1 MIEIHNLKKTFASGK
16 IPEVNAL
23 KGVSLTLPETGMVFI
38 LGKSGSGKST
48 LLYLLGGLD
57 SPTDGEIV
65 IDGKSMNTF
74 MEKDFDDYRNE
85 YVGFIFQEYN
95 LLDYYS
101 VGDNVALALEL
112 QGKKDNREEVDKA
125 LRILELVDEYG
136 NTLYDRRVNQ
146 LSGGQKQRVA
156 IARVLVKNPKLILAD
171 EPTGALDSETGE
183 LLYTLLKE
191 LAKEKLVVVV
201 SHDGESAEKYADCI
215 VKLRD
220 GQIHSEKEAIA

>member
-1 MIEIHNLKKTFASGK
+1 MIEIRNLKKTFTSGK

-23 KGVSLTLPETGMVFI
+23 KGISLTLPETGMVFI

-48 LLYLLGGLD
+48 LLHLLGGLD
-57 SPTDGEIV
+57 RPTDGEIF
-65 IDGKSMNTF
+65 IDGKSMNAFT
-74 MEKDFDDYRNE
+74 EKDFDEYRNK

-101 VGDNVALALEL
+101 VGINVAIALEL
-112 QGKKDNREEVDKA
+112 QGKKECRDDVDKA
-125 LRILELVDEYG
+125 LRVLELVDEYG

-156 IARVLVKNPKLILAD
+156 IARVLVKNPTLILAD

-183 LLYTLLKE
+183 QLYALLKG
-191 LAKEKLVVVV
+191 LSREKLIVVV
-201 SHDGESAEKYADCI
+201 SHDRESAEKYADCI
-215 VKLRD
+215 VKLKD
-220 GQIHSEKEAIA
+220 GQIQSEKEPIL